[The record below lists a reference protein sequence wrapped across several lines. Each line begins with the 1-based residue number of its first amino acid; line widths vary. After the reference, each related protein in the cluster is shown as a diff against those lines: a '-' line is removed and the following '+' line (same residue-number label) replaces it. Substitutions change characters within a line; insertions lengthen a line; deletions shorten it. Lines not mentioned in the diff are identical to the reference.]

1 LPKTQTIVK
10 KPQSVTLEKKVKKPN
25 DLSIMEVNFLQ
36 NIKKKTLFAFVTL
49 LTLCVLVIPLVS
61 AQQSPVIGNN
71 SDSRVQITIYS
82 FSTNQ
87 TIPYYPYT
95 PSHSGYV
102 WAWIDISVKNV
113 GPDAVSTNS
122 LYSSLKDSQD
132 YVYVGSVVPD
142 DPQWMKLQDLSSGSS
157 QRGNFYFEIPANANI
172 LSFNWDDYS
181 SNLNIPKTAIPE
193 FPLVAILLIFGLT
206 VSLSV
211 LAIKRYKLFK

>member
-1 LPKTQTIVK
+1 
-10 KPQSVTLEKKVKKPN
+10 
-25 DLSIMEVNFLQ
+25 MQ
-36 NIKKKTLFAFVTL
+36 NIKKTLFALATL
-49 LTLCVLVIPLVS
+49 LTLCIVVIPLVT
-61 AQQSPVIGNN
+61 AQQSPIVGTN

-102 WAWIDISVKNV
+102 WAWIDISIKNV
-113 GPDAVSTNS
+113 GPDTVSTNS
-122 LYSSLKDSQD
+122 LSSSVKDSQD
-132 YVYVGSVVPD
+132 HVYTGSVVPD

-172 LSFNWDDYS
+172 ASFNWNDYA
-181 SNLNIPKTAIPE
+181 SNLSIPKTAIPE
-193 FPLVAILLIFGLT
+193 FPLIAILLFFGIA
-206 VSLSV
+206 VSVSI